1 MDHQRSPIA
10 EDLLIGA
17 AAIAEFLYGN
27 PRLTRDVYR
36 NAMGLPFFR
45 HGAQITAT
53 KSGLTQ
59 EIRNREN
66 AARETILAREKA
78 RSP

>member
-1 MDHQRSPIA
+1 MDHQRSLIA

-17 AAIAEFLYGN
+17 SAIAEFLYGN